1 MTDPVLLTKH
11 DAVATVTINRPHR
24 RNALDGE
31 AWQALHAAIVDV
43 RDDPGVRAVVVT
55 GADGSFCAGADLS
68 GGTPTQHP
76 LHRMHEINR
85 IALELHQ
92 LTKPVVAKVRGV
104 AVGAGWNLALGC
116 DIVVAA
122 PDARFSQIFSK
133 RGLSLDFGG
142 SWLLPRVVGMQV
154 AKRLALTGDFVDA
167 AEALQL
173 GMVSWVVEDAKLD
186 EFVDDLAVRLASG
199 PAVALAQNKQLL
211 DASLGRSMAE
221 ALDAEA
227 AAQTV
232 NFATE
237 DTLLAFQAFA
247 QRTEPKFTG
256 RWRNHISP
264 TTPPRGDA
272 T

>member
-1 MTDPVLLTKH
+1 MTDPVLLTRQ

-24 RNALDGE
+24 RNALDE
-31 AWQALHAAIVDV
+31 AAWLALHAAIVDV
-43 RDDPGVRAVVVT
+43 RDDPGVRALVVT

-68 GGTPTQHP
+68 GGQTPAEHP
-76 LHRMHEINR
+76 LRRMHEINR
-85 IALELHQ
+85 VALELHQ

-116 DIVVAA
+116 DIVVAG

-142 SWLLPRVVGMQV
+142 SWLLPRIVGLQA

-167 AEALQL
+167 AEALRL
-173 GMVSWVVEDAKLD
+173 GLVSWVVDDEKLD
-186 EFVDDLAVRLASG
+186 AFVDDLAVRLAAG
-199 PAVALAQNKQLL
+199 PSVALAQNKQLL
-211 DASLGRSMAE
+211 NASLSRSMSE

-227 AAQTV
+227 VAQTV

-247 QRTEPKFTG
+247 QRTDPRFSG
-256 RWRNHISP
+256 RWLP
-264 TTPPRGDA
+264 GKGDDER
-272 T
+272 